1 MDPMMMG
8 GPPPMDPSMMAGMPP
23 ELTPEMLA
31 MLLMAERG
39 MPPGAGAIPPEM
51 LQVPLA

>member
-1 MDPMMMG
+1 
-8 GPPPMDPSMMAGMPP
+8 MMAGMPP

-39 MPPGAGAIPPEM
+39 MPPGPSGIPAEM
-51 LQVPLA
+51 LQVPMV